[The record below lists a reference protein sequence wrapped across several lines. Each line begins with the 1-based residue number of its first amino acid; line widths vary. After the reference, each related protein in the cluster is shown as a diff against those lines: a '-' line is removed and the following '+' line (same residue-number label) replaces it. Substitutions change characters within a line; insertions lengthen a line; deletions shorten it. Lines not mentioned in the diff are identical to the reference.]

1 MAVFFYAP
9 AKDTANVINPDY
21 LINRLVI
28 GVWRE
33 AEREPRKGDKAARQ
47 WLYIVLNIHP
57 D

>member
-33 AEREPRKGDKAARQ
+33 AEREPRKGDKTARQ